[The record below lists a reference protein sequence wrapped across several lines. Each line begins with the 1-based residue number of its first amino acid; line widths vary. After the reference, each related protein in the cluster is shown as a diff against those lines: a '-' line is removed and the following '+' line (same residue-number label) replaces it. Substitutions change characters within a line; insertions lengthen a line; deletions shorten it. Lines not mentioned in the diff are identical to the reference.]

1 MICVSYT
8 RTMSCSLLEEVPED
22 IISIQNKRIAE
33 YAAKRKWKITKKY
46 SDRKSDRDEDTAFR
60 NLKEDGISQK
70 FDCVIFDSIYRF
82 GTSVYHAY
90 DALYKIFYPGGIHFA
105 SAEDDFCSLDYTEEE
120 VKRYLNAKRDEF
132 KKLHYKETT
141 GRCIE
146 MRHYNKY
153 GYRYIDGTMEL
164 EIDEEVADN
173 IRTIFKLMSEGF
185 TLKETAD
192 YMNEHGIEPPNSYL
206 IRMGTNR
213 RWTKDKKEWL
223 CAHVGNITSNRMYAG
238 VLSRTIKC
246 EKVTVPCPAIV
257 SEELFDKV
265 QALKIAKR
273 RGTRPK
279 IKLTDNPLLRMFFD
293 YDSGWTIQK
302 SKMQNE
308 TRDPIFKIKYPKP
321 KEVNYPKPWIPYDE
335 VIVSVRNLLL
345 KEREK
350 AQLAERMIDTPE
362 LFAYKE
368 KLLEEIRRKAQ
379 AVFKRMTEAEYS
391 AWQNGTVSSAEEFQE
406 NDAVL
411 QDLLL
416 QTSELEMFLSKKN
429 PWIRLYSG
437 LELSDNLTSY
447 EVKKYIVRATCEKF
461 ETVRIEIKEKDAFL
475 ALPQEWFAEV

>member
-1 MICVSYT
+1 
-8 RTMSCSLLEEVPED
+8 MSCSLLEEVPED
-22 IISIQNKRIAE
+22 IISTQNKRIAE

-46 SDRKSDRDEDTAFR
+46 SDRKSDRDEDAAFR
-60 NLKEDGISQK
+60 SLKEDGISQK

-105 SAEDDFCSLDYTEEE
+105 SVEDDFCSLDYTEEE
-120 VKRYLNAKRDEF
+120 VRGYLNAKRAEY
-132 KKLHYKETT
+132 KKLRHDETVRRAVET
-141 GRCIE
+141 RQ
-146 MRHYNKY
+146 YNKY
-153 GYRYIDGTMEL
+153 GYRYIDDTMEL
-164 EIDEEVADN
+164 VIDEQVADN
-173 IRTIFKLMSEGF
+173 IRTVFKLMSEG
-185 TLKETAD
+185 LKPKKIANI
-192 YMNEHGIEPPNSYL
+192 MNERGIEPPNSYL
-206 IRMGTNR
+206 IRLGTNR

-265 QALKIAKR
+265 QAVVKSR
-273 RGTRPK
+273 QHGTRAQVKP
-279 IKLTDNPLLRMFFD
+279 TDNPLYWKFFD
-293 YDSGWTIQK
+293 YDSGWSILRYK
-302 SKMQNE
+302 NRSNGEDVCKLS
-308 TRDPIFKIKYPKP
+308 YPKP
-321 KEVNYPKPWIPYDE
+321 DEVNYPKMSIPYDF
-335 VIVSVRNLLL
+335 VIAEIRRLLYEERNKAQTARRILNTHECREYK
-345 KEREK
+345 KER
-350 AQLAERMIDTPE
+350 
-362 LFAYKE
+362 
-368 KLLEEIRRKAQ
+368 LEEIRMKAQ
-379 AVFKRMTEAEYS
+379 TVFKRMTDAEYS
-391 AWQNGTVSSAEEFQE
+391 AWQSGARLSDEEFRE

-429 PWIRLYSG
+429 PWIRLYSN